1 MTHVIRATVT
11 FNREA
16 SSGIYSPYVF
26 AIGQLAS
33 EIPYNIICGTL
44 FWALLVRFRLPL
56 TGSIVSPFIHNFRFG
71 RWVWGKGPW
80 VPMQM
85 DTSS

>member
-1 MTHVIRATVT
+1 MTVT

-26 AIGQLAS
+26 AISQLAA

-44 FWALLVRFRLPL
+44 FWALLVRFRFRLPL
-56 TGSIVSPFIHNFRFG
+56 TSSFVALFIHDFRFG
-71 RWVWGKGPW
+71 RWAWGRELWAPK
-80 VPMQM
+80 QM